1 MNHFF
6 QNGNQMSEKNGD
18 DLLALIKGIMTSL
31 KSCWQFLQNL
41 RASTTQRITYAGLIS
56 DIVKNKP
63 NDPYI
68 KRCSVIRNQ
77 NTDGTTELMIVY
89 LDDLNQ
95 PVWGPDPRNPFGW
108 NMKTRELDF
117 ELEDA
122 FGNNNMLIL
131 D

>member
-89 LDDLNQ
+89 LDDLN
-95 PVWGPDPRNPFGW
+95 
-108 NMKTRELDF
+108 K
-117 ELEDA
+117 
-122 FGNNNMLIL
+122 
-131 D
+131 

>member
-6 QNGNQMSEKNGD
+6 QNEDQPSGKKAE
-18 DLLALIKGIMTSL
+18 DLLTLISGIMASL

-41 RASTTQRITYAGLIS
+41 RANTTQQITYAGLIA

-63 NDPYI
+63 DDPYI
-68 KRCSVIRNQ
+68 KRCSVIRNLCA
-77 NTDGTTELMIVY
+77 DGATELMIVY

-108 NMKTRELDF
+108 KMKTKTLDSEL
-117 ELEDA
+117 LDA